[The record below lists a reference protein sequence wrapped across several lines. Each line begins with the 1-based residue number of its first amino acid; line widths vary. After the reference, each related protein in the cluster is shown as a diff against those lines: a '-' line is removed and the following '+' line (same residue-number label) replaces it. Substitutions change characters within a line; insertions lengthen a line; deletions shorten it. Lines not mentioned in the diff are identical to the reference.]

1 MTATTRQRVV
11 AVTKFG
17 SGDTAPGRWGRS
29 IYRVS
34 TVDQHDAAASGGP
47 GQYPSPPGIPHD
59 PGLGWDDESEF
70 VTARPAGFRVFRAIV
85 AVVIL
90 AVIGYVVYTTGRDWF
105 AGQIDPEGEP
115 GEAVVITVQ
124 SGATTADIGSALA
137 AKEVIPNSTFFRY
150 YAQWKD
156 QGNFQ
161 AGEYT
166 FAENMSVDEAIEV
179 LLAGPREIQYGEFL
193 VREGLWISEML
204 PLIAQQIEGI
214 TAADLE
220 AALNSG
226 QLTPRYRPDGER
238 SWEGLLFPAKYFIEE
253 DVTAVEV
260 LAKMNDEFARVTGE
274 LGYGGAERK
283 HGMSA
288 YEVIIIASL
297 VEAEAK
303 APEDRPK
310 IARVIYNR
318 LRDNHWLGIDATY
331 LYALQDRQAQLTTD
345 LLNSTE
351 NPYYSRRQTGLPPT
365 PIAMPSK
372 ASLEAA
378 MNPADGEWLFYVLSP
393 DGRTHNFAETEEEF
407 NEFKRIAQEAGV
419 LDG

>member
-1 MTATTRQRVV
+1 M
-11 AVTKFG
+11 
-17 SGDTAPGRWGRS
+17 
-29 IYRVS
+29 S
-34 TVDQHDAAASGGP
+34 TVDQHDVGTTRGTDPRHADP
-47 GQYPSPPGIPHD
+47 GFQPD
-59 PGLGWDDESEF
+59 PGLGWDDQSEF
-70 VTARPAGFRVFRAIV
+70 VTARPAGFRVLRAV
-85 AVVIL
+85 AAVVIL
-90 AVIGYVVYTTGRDWF
+90 AVIGYVVYTTGRNWF

-115 GEAVVITVQ
+115 GAAVVVTVP
-124 SGATTADIGSALA
+124 SGATTADIGGILS
-137 AKEVIPNSTFFRY
+137 ERGVIPNSTFFRY

-166 FAENMSVDEAIEV
+166 FAENMSADEAIEV
-179 LLAGPREIQYGEFL
+179 LLGGPRQIEYGEFS
-193 VREGLWISEML
+193 VPEGLWVSEML
-204 PLIAQQIEGI
+204 PRIAQQIEGI
-214 TAADLE
+214 TVADLE
-220 AALNSG
+220 AALASG
-226 QLTPRYRPDGER
+226 QISPRYRPPGED
-238 SWEGLLFPAKYFIEE
+238 SWEGLLFPAKYFIE
-253 DVTAVEV
+253 DDITAVEV
-260 LAKMNDEFARVTGE
+260 LAKMNEEFARVTGE

-283 HGMSA
+283 HGLSA
-288 YEVIIIASL
+288 YEVIIVASL

-331 LYALQDRQAQLTTD
+331 LYALQDRQAQLTTE

-351 NPYYSRRQTGLPPT
+351 SPYYSRRQTGLPPT

-378 MNPADGEWLFYVLSP
+378 MNPAEGDWIFYVLSP
-393 DGRTHNFAETEEEF
+393 DGRTHNFAVDDDEF
-407 NEFKRIAQEAGV
+407 LEFKRQAEEAGV

>member
-1 MTATTRQRVV
+1 M
-11 AVTKFG
+11 
-17 SGDTAPGRWGRS
+17 
-29 IYRVS
+29 
-34 TVDQHDAAASGGP
+34 
-47 GQYPSPPGIPHD
+47 
-59 PGLGWDDESEF
+59 
-70 VTARPAGFRVFRAIV
+70 TARPVGFRVLRAV
-85 AVVIL
+85 AAVVIL

-115 GEAVVITVQ
+115 GAPVTVIVQ
-124 SGATTADIGSALA
+124 SGATTADIGSILSE
-137 AKEVIPNSTFFRY
+137 KGVIPNSTFFRY

-166 FAENMSVDEAIEV
+166 FAENMSADEAIEV
-179 LLAGPREIQYGEFL
+179 LLAGPRQIEYGEF
-193 VREGLWISEML
+193 VVPEGLWISEML
-204 PLIAQQIEGI
+204 PRIAQQIEGV
-214 TAADLE
+214 TVEDLE
-220 AALNSG
+220 AVLASG
-226 QLTPRYRPDGER
+226 QLTPRYRPPGQT
-238 SWEGLLFPAKYFIEE
+238 SWEGLLFPAKYFIED
-253 DVTAVEV
+253 DVTALEV

-283 HGMSA
+283 HNMSA

-303 APEDRPK
+303 VDEDRPK

-331 LYALQDRQAQLTTD
+331 LYALQDRQAQLTTE

-378 MNPADGEWLFYVLSP
+378 MNPAEGDWLFYVLSP
-393 DGRTHNFAETEEEF
+393 DGRTHNFATTDEEF
-407 NEFKRIAQEAGV
+407 LEFKRIAEEAGV

>member
-1 MTATTRQRVV
+1 MPAG
-11 AVTKFG
+11 AG
-17 SGDTAPGRWGRS
+17 
-29 IYRVS
+29 
-34 TVDQHDAAASGGP
+34 
-47 GQYPSPPGIPHD
+47 PPG
-59 PGLGWDDESEF
+59 PGLGWDDQSEF
-70 VTARPAGFRVFRAIV
+70 VTARPAGFRVLRALG
-85 AVVIL
+85 AVVVL
-90 AVIGYVVYTTGRDWF
+90 AVIGYVVYTTGRNWF
-105 AGQIDPEGEP
+105 AGQIDPPGEP
-115 GEAVVITVQ
+115 GAPVTVNVP
-124 SGATTADIGSALA
+124 SGATTADIGSLLGE
-137 AKEVIPNSTFFRY
+137 KGVVPNPTFFRY

-161 AGEYT
+161 AGEYVL
-166 FAENMSVDEAIEV
+166 AENMSADEAIEV
-179 LLAGPREIQYGEFL
+179 LLAGPRQIEYGEFA
-193 VREGLWISEML
+193 VPEGLWISEML
-204 PLIAQQIEGI
+204 PRIAQQVPSVTE
-214 TAADLE
+214 ADLQ
-220 AALNSG
+220 AALSSG
-226 QLTPRYRPDGER
+226 QLTPRYRPPGQN

-253 DVTAVEV
+253 DITALEV

-283 HGMSA
+283 HGLSA
-288 YEVIIIASL
+288 YEVIIVASL

-331 LYALQDRQAQLTTD
+331 LYALQDRQAQLTTE

-378 MNPADGEWLFYVLSP
+378 MNPADGDWLFYVLSP
-393 DGRTHNFAETEEEF
+393 DGRTHNFATNDEEF
-407 NEFKRIAQEAGV
+407 LEFKRIAEEAGV